1 VISLGTISTAGL
13 LRLRLSVTHR
23 PEPDSLQVDLTD
35 GGTEWI
41 RGWTAPLATL
51 GLASADRTAERLAAA
66 PGTSGAER
74 DPAREAALGEP
85 LSALFA
91 GLRGRISGRDA
102 LWLELARPKG
112 ILPCLPWE
120 RWLAP
125 LVGVPVLRLPRHF
138 FKPVRSRGPMHVA
151 WCAGPS
157 PEPAASRIDRLR
169 AGLEGLVGAGA
180 RPELHVFA
188 DPALRGDLE
197 RAFGAGR
204 TAAVRL
210 YSLEGRSYS
219 GTGDGGGPVADPWL
233 RWMSQD
239 LPQGVDLVCFDTPGS
254 LARGRGGLLFDRTPL
269 AGTSRGL
276 RVEGTEL
283 TSFLD
288 AVGASGLA
296 LSSPPG
302 NPNVSGLLALAEEI
316 VDGRPGPVFFHDAA
330 GDPAGQELGAGLA
343 FLYGDAGPP
352 RASPFL
358 AVYCHP
364 DRLGG
369 EPKVTIEFTREE
381 PARPSLFRGAKVP
394 GVTRPS
400 LRLVLDDFTPASQ
413 IRPSA
418 PASAPAAAPPT
429 ARPRLG
435 MAALPGDD
443 RLRSGMEPESYGA
456 EIGPAPAAAAQE
468 SPAAENPGAVDIQL
482 PRWLEA
488 SQRVLERHVSW
499 SAEVAESPS
508 AAGKAAQEG
517 AEEAL
522 RFVKE
527 LLARKTGEPAS

>member
-1 VISLGTISTAGL
+1 MISLGTIATAGL

-23 PEPDSLQVDLTD
+23 PEPDSLRVDLTD
-35 GGTEWI
+35 GDTEWI
-41 RGWTAPLATL
+41 GGWTTPLATL
-51 GLASADRTAERLAAA
+51 GLAPADRTAERSA
-66 PGTSGAER
+66 GTAGAER
-74 DPAREAALGEP
+74 DPAREAALGAP

-91 GLRGRISGRDA
+91 DLRGRISGRA

-120 RWLAP
+120 RWLSP
-125 LVGVPVLRLPRHF
+125 LLGVPVLRLPRHF
-138 FKPVRSRGPMHVA
+138 FKPVRSRGAMHVA

-157 PEPAASRIDRLR
+157 PEPPTARIDRLR
-169 AGLEGLVGAGA
+169 ASLEGLERAGA

-188 DPALRGDLE
+188 DAGLQGALKG
-197 RAFGAGR
+197 AFGGGR
-204 TAAVRL
+204 TAAVQL
-210 YSLEGRSYS
+210 HPTLAGRTYA

-233 RWMSQD
+233 RWMIQD
-239 LPQGVDLVCFDTPGS
+239 LLQGVDLVCFDTPGS
-254 LARGRGGLLFDRTPL
+254 LARGRGGLLFDGTPL

-276 RVEGTEL
+276 RVDGAEL
-283 TSFLD
+283 TAFLD

-316 VDGRPGPVFFHDAA
+316 VDGRPGPVLFHDAA

-343 FLYGDAGPP
+343 FLYGDDGPP
-352 RASPFL
+352 PATPLLGLYS
-358 AVYCHP
+358 HP

-369 EPKVTIEFTREE
+369 KPEVTIELNRQE
-381 PARPSLFRGAKVP
+381 PARPSLFRSTGVPDAAAPSRGKV
-394 GVTRPS
+394 
-400 LRLVLDDFTPASQ
+400 LADFTVAIQ
-413 IRPSA
+413 IRPPA
-418 PASAPAAAPPT
+418 PAPPT
-429 ARPRLG
+429 SKRGRPGRDARPRALARG
-435 MAALPGDD
+435 LRHPGRPDHRRSTARAVAAGGPG
-443 RLRSGMEPESYGA
+443 A
-456 EIGPAPAAAAQE
+456 PAPALE
-468 SPAAENPGAVDIQL
+468 ERDPAPP

-499 SAEVAESPS
+499 SAEVAQSPS

-527 LLARKTGEPAS
+527 LLARKTGGGEPS